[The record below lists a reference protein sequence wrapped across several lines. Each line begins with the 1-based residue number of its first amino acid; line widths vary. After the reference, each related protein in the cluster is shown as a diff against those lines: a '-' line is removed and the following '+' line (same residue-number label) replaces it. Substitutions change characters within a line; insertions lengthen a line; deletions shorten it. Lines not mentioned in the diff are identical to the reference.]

1 MANSRNGSGHQRRC
15 TPRRRFRLDI
25 GELESRC
32 VPSVYTVTTTANS
45 GAGSFRQAILDANG
59 NAGLDTIRFSIN
71 TGAKVIT
78 PAAGLPAITDPV
90 QIDATTQPGYVG
102 VPLIKLTG
110 GSAGAG
116 TSGLTVTAGGSTVA
130 GLHFDHFG
138 GNSLVLK
145 TAGGNTIKSC
155 YLGGANGGSGLRIES
170 ASNTIGGTTAA
181 SRNVISG
188 NTG

>member
-71 TGAKVIT
+71 TGKALTVRRHSYRQWVEPSKIS
-78 PAAGLPAITDPV
+78 IRR
-90 QIDATTQPGYVG
+90 
-102 VPLIKLTG
+102 IKL
-110 GSAGAG
+110 
-116 TSGLTVTAGGSTVA
+116 
-130 GLHFDHFG
+130 
-138 GNSLVLK
+138 
-145 TAGGNTIKSC
+145 
-155 YLGGANGGSGLRIES
+155 
-170 ASNTIGGTTAA
+170 
-181 SRNVISG
+181 
-188 NTG
+188 